1 MYDARVDLYSNIKLL
16 NYLKNIKF
24 QQCGLLF
31 MFTIVCTRYQPSIL
45 SNEGEVSA
53 HRNIGSLY
61 LGSNLRL
68 SVGMSLC
75 IFCHV
80 PVRLTN
86 SNSEMS
92 LLN

>member
-16 NYLKNIKF
+16 NYLKNINF

-31 MFTIVCTRYQPSIL
+31 MSTIVCTSYESSIL

-68 SVGMSLC
+68 MSLC

-92 LLN
+92 